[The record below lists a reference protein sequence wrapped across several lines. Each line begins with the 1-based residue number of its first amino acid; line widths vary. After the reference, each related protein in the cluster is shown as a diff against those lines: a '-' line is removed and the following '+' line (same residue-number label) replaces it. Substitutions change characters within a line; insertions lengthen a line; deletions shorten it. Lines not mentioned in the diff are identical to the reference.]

1 MVVMVMAMVVVVAAM
16 AAERRKDE
24 SKRGEGAQTF
34 SLRGLRNLRARLSA
48 V

>member
-1 MVVMVMAMVVVVAAM
+1 MVVMVMVVVAAM

-24 SKRGEGAQTF
+24 NDRGEGAQTF
-34 SLRGLRNLRARLSA
+34 SLRGLRNLCARLSA

>member
-1 MVVMVMAMVVVVAAM
+1 MVVMVMVMVVVVAAM

-24 SKRGEGAQTF
+24 NDRGEGAQTF
-34 SLRGLRNLRARLSA
+34 SLRGLRNLCARLSA